1 MDQTASAVAPVY
13 RYVHRGRSWRGV
25 LSRYARRIVSI
36 AGDVLKTVR
45 YRQSPMQMEEYGDI
59 GFSYNRFVKSGITGQ
74 IDIFSDGGYKNK

>member
-1 MDQTASAVAPVY
+1 M
-13 RYVHRGRSWRGV
+13 
-25 LSRYARRIVSI
+25 
-36 AGDVLKTVR
+36 KTVR